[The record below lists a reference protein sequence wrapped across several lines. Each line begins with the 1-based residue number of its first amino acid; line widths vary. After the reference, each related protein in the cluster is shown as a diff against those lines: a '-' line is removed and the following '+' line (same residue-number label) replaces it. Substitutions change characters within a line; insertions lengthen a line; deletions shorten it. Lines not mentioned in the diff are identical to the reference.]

1 LSNQFVVVAERGC
14 ASLDVDDF
22 SVFESEESQNSF
34 RCGSVSEVSNRVC
47 NSDFIVLKQD
57 SAGFASDSAHACK
70 GCDVALGHDGSS
82 DMRVELA
89 IIMDESVKLFL
100 ISGFKGLL
108 VLGKDTHVRL
118 VSADVHNFFSIEKCT
133 SLRCGNL

>member
-1 LSNQFVVVAERGC
+1 MPNT
-14 ASLDVDDF
+14 
-22 SVFESEESQNSF
+22 
-34 RCGSVSEVSNRVC
+34 
-47 NSDFIVLKQD
+47 DFIVLKQD
-57 SAGFASDSAHACK
+57 SVGFGSNSTHACK
-70 GCDVALGHDGSS
+70 SRDVALGHDGSTHV
-82 DMRVELA
+82 RVELA